1 LGPAGL
7 RLGSRS
13 SGLPTLDRL
22 ICSSHPL
29 KRIVAILVSLIFL
42 GAARPSAAAHVEPPV
57 ARETPA
63 PPAPDDTPGEPVVV
77 LELVVGPDG
86 AVVSAVIVEGEAPFA
101 ELARSAAL
109 GWKFEPA
116 TRDGAPV
123 SAKIRM
129 RVELRRRPRNEAPPP
144 VPAAADAGSSEPV
157 VADAGT
163 SVDGAAPPP
172 AEVAQDV
179 VVHGGRPLAPH
190 VQLLASEVREIPG
203 AFGDAFRAL
212 EALPGVVPIVS
223 GLPYF
228 VIRGALPGNTG
239 FFVDGIRVPG
249 LFHFGV
255 GEAVFSPGL
264 IQKVDLYP
272 GVYPARFGR
281 FAGGVLSGDAVP
293 PADKVRGE
301 VTVRLLDTGAL
312 VETPFANGRGDALVA
327 GRYGYPGLLL
337 SIADPNVGLQYWDY
351 QARAGYRFADGSHIG
366 VFAFGSYDSVSMR
379 PDGGGPLQQVLGVA
393 FDRVSARYT
402 RPTRYGGEALVE
414 LTVGRD
420 RTEAGSSTPLT
431 LNGQVYSLAGSWTLH
446 PDEKTN
452 VRVGADLVF
461 EPYRFDFGSDP
472 GNADTG
478 ALAGVLPVAQNDL
491 TAGAY
496 AELGTKLSSRVSIE
510 LGARLDLFTASYPGA
525 SGFDPATQSRAVPA
539 FDPRLSVRY
548 EISPD
553 LTWVSAIGMAH
564 QASNIPL
571 PIPAL
576 TFSQLGR
583 GLQTAYQASEGVE
596 ARLPLGFSAT
606 ATVFG
611 NEFTG
616 LAQLTNNCISRS
628 DGDASCTNQ
637 TVHGESYGLELLLR
651 RSLTAK
657 LSGWLAY
664 TLSRSERDSFDGRTG
679 LWGHRA
685 SEFDRTHVLNLIGA
699 YDLGRNWRAGARVVA
714 YTGWPY
720 STTIFGA
727 TPNARMNPFYRL
739 DVRLEKRWPQSWGH
753 VSFIAEWLNVLL
765 NKEDIGV
772 TSQNCP
778 AGQTSCPEAV
788 GPITVPSLGVEA
800 GF

>member
-1 LGPAGL
+1 V
-7 RLGSRS
+7 
-13 SGLPTLDRL
+13 
-22 ICSSHPL
+22 
-29 KRIVAILVSLIFL
+29 KRIAAILVSLLIL
-42 GAARPSAAAHVEPPV
+42 AGAGARPSAAAQVEPPV

-63 PPAPDDTPGEPVVV
+63 PLVPEDTPGEPVVI

-86 AVVSAVIVEGEAPFA
+86 LVVSAAIAEGEPPFA

-109 GWKFEPA
+109 EWKFAPA
-116 TRDGAPV
+116 TRDGTPV

-129 RVELRRRPRNEAPPP
+129 RVALRRRPRNETPPLPPP
-144 VPAAADAGSSEPV
+144 DLADGGSTETPPAADAATPG
-157 VADAGT
+157 
-163 SVDGAAPPP
+163 DGGAPAP

-212 EALPGVVPIVS
+212 EVLPGVVPIVS

-293 PADKVRGE
+293 PADKLHGDL
-301 VTVRLLDTGAL
+301 TVRLLDTGAL
-312 VETPFANGRGDALVA
+312 IETPFANGRGDALVA

-337 SIADPNVGLQYWDY
+337 SIAQPNVGLQYWDY

-366 VFAFGSYDSVSMR
+366 VFAFGSYDSLSSR
-379 PDGGGPLQQVLGVA
+379 QDGSGPLQKVLGVE

-402 RPTRYGGEALVE
+402 RPTRHGGEVRVE

-420 RTEAGSSTPLT
+420 RTETGSSTPLT

-446 PDEKTN
+446 PDENTN
-452 VRVGADLVF
+452 VRVGADLTF
-461 EPYRFDFGSDP
+461 EPYRFDFGTAP
-472 GNADTG
+472 GNSDTG
-478 ALAGVLPVAQNDL
+478 ALAGVLPAAQNDL

-496 AELGTKLSSRVSIE
+496 AELGTKLSSRVSVE

-525 SGFDPATQSRAVPA
+525 TPFDPATQPRQVPA
-539 FDPRLSVRY
+539 FDPRLTVRY
-548 EISPD
+548 AISPD
-553 LTWVSAIGMAH
+553 VSWVSAIGMAH
-564 QASNIPL
+564 QASNIPF

-583 GLQTAYQASEGVE
+583 GLQTAYQASEGIE
-596 ARLPLGFSAT
+596 AKLPLGFSAT
-606 ATVFG
+606 ATVYG

-616 LAQLTNNCISRS
+616 LAQLDNNCVSRA
-628 DGDASCTNQ
+628 DGDASCVNQ
-637 TVHGESYGLELLLR
+637 TVHGESYGLELLVR
-651 RSLTAK
+651 RSLTTR

-664 TLSRSERDSFDGRTG
+664 TLSRAERDSFDGRTG
-679 LWGHRA
+679 RWGHQV
-685 SEFDRTHVLNLIGA
+685 SEFDRTHVVNLIGA
-699 YDLGRNWRAGARVVA
+699 YDLGRNWRAGARLVA

-720 STTIFGA
+720 STTIIGG
-727 TPNARMNPFYRL
+727 TPNARMPAFYRL
-739 DVRLEKRWPQSWGH
+739 DVRLEKRWPEAWGH
-753 VSFIAEWLNVLL
+753 VSFVAEWLNVLL

-778 AGQTSCPEAV
+778 AGQNFCPEAV
-788 GPITVPSLGVEA
+788 GPITVPSLGVEI